1 MGCCP
6 WSQPCHFPLAFNER
20 AGPAKLAR
28 LAQTMRTSLLLATAL
43 LATACQAGDFPS
55 NDDVTSVNQQII
67 GGTEDP
73 LDDAVVAVFAGGLC
87 TGTLVAPRIVLTAAH
102 CVGDAILAGQT
113 DFGRV
118 NFGDGRGAWIDSI
131 DIIDMTMHRFYQP
144 PAFLTNDIA
153 LVRLARPAP
162 ASIDPLP
169 ISTTHLTQED
179 VGLQLRVV
187 GFGNTDGSNGG
198 SGAGQKNQLIVPL
211 LEVGAAH
218 IGLGDRIS
226 NTCQGDSGGPTFAK
240 FDGVEH
246 VVGVTS
252 FGSNE
257 CRATSY
263 MTRTDIMWEDFLGEV
278 INAWSGP
285 CQQDGV
291 CVEDESC
298 TYIDP
303 DCDVCGMDGVC
314 AEGCAAPDRDCPLA
328 KLPSDSCT
336 EATECESRLCTGA
349 PEDPRVT
356 YCSMTCDPSQPDSL
370 SGCFAPLTVCE
381 EQPDG
386 SGICG
391 FSGLTPGV
399 QGFTCSENSECRS
412 GLCDN
417 NAEICVEP
425 CGEGLA
431 ECSEEF
437 ECLSAGD
444 IKVCSIPG
452 DGGCNTGSGRS
463 GALSGLLLLL
473 GLAFAGRRRRN

>member
-1 MGCCP
+1 
-6 WSQPCHFPLAFNER
+6 
-20 AGPAKLAR
+20 
-28 LAQTMRTSLLLATAL
+28 MRISLLLATAL
-43 LATACQAGDFPS
+43 LASSCLDGDFEQ
-55 NDDVTSVNQQII
+55 NDDIASQGQSII

-73 LDDAVVAVFAGGLC
+73 LDDAVVAVFVGGLC

-102 CVGDAILAGQT
+102 CVGDAIEAGFT
-113 DFGRV
+113 DFGQV
-118 NFGDGRGAWIDSI
+118 NFGDGRGAWIASI
-131 DIIDMTMHRFYQP
+131 DIIDMTMHRFYKP

-153 LVRLARPAP
+153 LVRLASPAP
-162 ASIDPLP
+162 SSIDPLP
-169 ISTTHLTQED
+169 ISTTNLTEDD

-198 SGAGQKNQLIVPL
+198 SGAGEKNQLVVPL
-211 LEVGAAH
+211 LEVSGGH

-246 VVGVTS
+246 VIGVTS

-257 CRATSY
+257 CRATSQ
-263 MTRTDIMWEDFLGEV
+263 MTRTDIMWDIFLSEV
-278 INAWSGP
+278 MNAWSGP
-285 CQQDGV
+285 CQHDGV

-298 TYIDP
+298 AYVDP
-303 DCDVCGMDGVC
+303 DCDVSGCGMDGVC
-314 AEGCAAPDRDCPLA
+314 GEGCAAPDRDCPLA
-328 KLPSDSCT
+328 GLASDSCT
-336 EATECESRLCTGA
+336 EATDCESRLCTGA
-349 PEDPRVT
+349 PEDSRVT
-356 YCSMTCDPSQPDSL
+356 YCSITCDPTQTDSL

-386 SGICG
+386 TGICG

-399 QGFTCSENSECRS
+399 QGASCAENTECRS

-417 NAEICVEP
+417 SAEICVEI

-431 ECSEEF
+431 ECSEDF

-444 IKVCSIPG
+444 ISVCSIPAVG
-452 DGGCNTGSGRS
+452 SCTGCGTNSGPS

-473 GLAFAGRRRRN
+473 GLAFGTRRRRN